1 MLEQN
6 KTLTRRFYD
15 EVFGRK
21 NLNVVDELCAAG
33 MIDHN
38 PMPGQAA
45 GTQGIKDTIAG
56 FLKAF
61 PDMSVTV
68 HDIIAERDLVAVRLT
83 MQGTHTGSLMGE
95 TPTGKKVSFRGL
107 DMVRIKDGKAIEVWH
122 EGDDAVVLMQ
132 LGVQMPAS
140 T

>member
-1 MLEQN
+1 
-6 KTLTRRFYD
+6 
-15 EVFGRK
+15 
-21 NLNVVDELCAAG
+21 
-33 MIDHN
+33 
-38 PMPGQAA
+38 
-45 GTQGIKDTIAG
+45 
-56 FLKAF
+56 
-61 PDMSVTV
+61 MSQ
-68 HDIIAERDLVAVRLT
+68 DAVAVAPDVYKVLLENERVRV
-83 MQGTHTGSLMGE
+83 QGTHTGSLMGE